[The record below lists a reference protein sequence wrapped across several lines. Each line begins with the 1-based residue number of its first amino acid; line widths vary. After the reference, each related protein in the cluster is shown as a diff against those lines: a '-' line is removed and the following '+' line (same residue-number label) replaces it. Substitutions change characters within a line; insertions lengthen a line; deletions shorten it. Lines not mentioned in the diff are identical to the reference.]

1 MLALQENEFAP
12 YQQPYLDAVENKDK
26 GIIENL
32 EDSLEK
38 LLQLLKNLPKEKQLY
53 NYAEDKWT
61 IKELIQHIID
71 CERVFAYRTLCFARK
86 DKTHLP
92 GFEQDDY
99 MANYDSN
106 SRIFEDLINEF
117 VFVRNSTIL
126 MFKSFD
132 AEILKSLGIASG
144 YSQSV
149 RALGYIIAGHQLHH
163 TNIIKERYL

>member
-1 MLALQENEFAP
+1 MLVLKSNESAP
-12 YQQPYLDAVENKDK
+12 YQQPYLNAVDKSK
-26 GIIENL
+26 GIIKNL
-32 EDSLEK
+32 EDALDG
-38 LLQLLKNLPKEKQLY
+38 LLQLVKDLPEEKQLY
-53 NYAEDKWT
+53 SYAEGKWT

-71 CERVFAYRTLCFARK
+71 SERVFVYRALRFARK
-86 DKTHLP
+86 DETHLS

-99 MANYDSN
+99 VANDDSN
-106 SRIFEDLINEF
+106 NRVFEDLINEF
-117 VFVRNSTIL
+117 VFVRKSTIL

-132 AEILKSLGIASG
+132 DEILKTYGTASG